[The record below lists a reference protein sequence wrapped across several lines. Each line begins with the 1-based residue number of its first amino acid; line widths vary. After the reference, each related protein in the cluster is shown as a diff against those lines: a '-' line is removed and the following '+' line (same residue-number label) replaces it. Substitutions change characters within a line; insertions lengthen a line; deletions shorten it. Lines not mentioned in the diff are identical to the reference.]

1 MNRGNQMK
9 KHNKY
14 VIIGLR
20 ALQRAAKKA
29 ADEARK
35 GNYKIPV
42 WNNGRIEYKIPII
55 INEQDASADARSSRS

>member
-1 MNRGNQMK
+1 MK

-14 VIIGLR
+14 AIIGLK
-20 ALQRAAKKA
+20 ALQRAAKKV

-42 WNNGRIEYKIPII
+42 WNNGRIEYRIPSIVT
-55 INEQDASADARSSRS
+55 EQDASADARSSRS

>member
-1 MNRGNQMK
+1 MK

-14 VIIGLR
+14 AIIGLK
-20 ALQRAAKKA
+20 ALQRAAKKV

-42 WNNGRIEYKIPII
+42 WNNGRIEYRIPSIVT
-55 INEQDASADARSSRS
+55 EQDASADARFSRS